1 MKLCFDLL
9 KPALISAP
17 DFCLLDMT
25 GWLWG
30 SVKDAAIN
38 KGKVGRVVFVWTC
51 SADGATAW
59 TLAGT
64 TWPGRVW
71 SRRCRRK
78 HLMATNERALCP
90 EPFASCAFMAWS

>member
-17 DFCLLDMT
+17 DFPLLDMT

-30 SVKDAAIN
+30 SVKHGCALHAVIN

-51 SADGATAW
+51 GSD
-59 TLAGT
+59 GT

-71 SRRCRRK
+71 SWRCRRK